1 VGVIL
6 ESRLGFQDSEL
17 RNADLK
23 GICFF
28 FCLQL
33 IVEFEFRLL
42 AVFYFLFLFCF

>member
-23 GICFF
+23 GIFF
-28 FCLQL
+28 F
-33 IVEFEFRLL
+33 LL
-42 AVFYFLFLFCF
+42 SAVNC